1 MRPAYSNKDTGA
13 SDGSDRARAAGWRH
27 SPFAPEPREIIEH
40 RGDGG
45 LARPP
50 FVLRGRTKSAP
61 SVLIV
66 SRRVHPRL
74 SGALFQPRAEAA
86 TPRLAG
92 LLIWR
97 KVGDDRHAGR
107 DIEADAL
114 SRRARP
120 R

>member
-74 SGALFQPRAEAA
+74 SGALF
-86 TPRLAG
+86 RLA
-92 LLIWR
+92 R
-97 KVGDDRHAGR
+97 KPP
-107 DIEADAL
+107 
-114 SRRARP
+114 P
-120 R
+120 RGSPDS

>member
-61 SVLIV
+61 SVLVV

-74 SGALFQPRAEAA
+74 SGALFR
-86 TPRLAG
+86 R

-97 KVGDDRHAGR
+97 KVGDGRHAGR

-120 R
+120 G

>member
-1 MRPAYSNKDTGA
+1 MASLENSSSADLAYRVRSDLRCDPLIRIKIQAPATDQIARGRP
-13 SDGSDRARAAGWRH
+13 GWRH

-74 SGALFQPRAEAA
+74 SGAHF
-86 TPRLAG
+86 RLA
-92 LLIWR
+92 R
-97 KVGDDRHAGR
+97 KP
-107 DIEADAL
+107 L
-114 SRRARP
+114 P
-120 R
+120 RGSPDS

>member
-27 SPFAPEPREIIEH
+27 SPFAPEPRNH
-40 RGDGG
+40 RAPRRWG

-74 SGALFQPRAEAA
+74 SGALF
-86 TPRLAG
+86 RLA
-92 LLIWR
+92 R
-97 KVGDDRHAGR
+97 KP
-107 DIEADAL
+107 L
-114 SRRARP
+114 P
-120 R
+120 RGSPDS